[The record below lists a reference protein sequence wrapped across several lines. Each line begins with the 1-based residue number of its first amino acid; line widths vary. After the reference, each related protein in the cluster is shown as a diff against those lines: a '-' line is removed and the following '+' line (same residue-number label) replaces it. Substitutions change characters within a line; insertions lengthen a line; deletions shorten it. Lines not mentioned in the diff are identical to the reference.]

1 MLRDVVPF
9 RHLVADARPMTSE
22 PNAKSNRLLL
32 SPQEPLVAGGR
43 AEELERRIQEVFKSG
58 YAHVVIDLR
67 GVPNADSAGVRA
79 LVRGHTSAQRLNRRF
94 TLVSPNPRV
103 RELLELSMLTKVLEV
118 VDSLVE
124 AKTQTIQWDRVW
136 SGVAVAFVGLA
147 LVGVGVTWPDLG
159 LEGVPPPGG
168 SFPPGQGSQGAA
180 NNGMAN
186 PLFELGKLI
195 ASAVIGMLVTVVH
208 RQYRSDKTANP
219 ALDQAQVLLC
229 ISGALMMIIIG
240 NSVARAFGIAG
251 AASVIRFRTPVEDA
265 RDITILFILMGL
277 GMAAGLGA
285 LAVAGM
291 GTLFLCAMIPI
302 LNIFSSERP
311 RTMMVEIISEDRDFP
326 AAHVNHVFAV
336 NGIVFEPREVSQGD
350 EATAKYLTTLRPT
363 DSLEDLSG
371 QLMGDGKKGI
381 KNVSWSPPKRG

>member
-1 MLRDVVPF
+1 
-9 RHLVADARPMTSE
+9 MTSE
-22 PNAKSNRLLL
+22 RNAKSNRLLL

-67 GVPNADSAGVRA
+67 GVPNADSAGIRA

-94 TLVSPNPRV
+94 TLVSPNPLV
-103 RELLELSMLTKVLEV
+103 RELLALSLLTNVLEI
-118 VDSLVE
+118 VDTLVE
-124 AKTQTIQWDRVW
+124 AKTQTIPWDRVW
-136 SGVAVAFVGLA
+136 SGIAVAFVGLA

-159 LEGVPPPGG
+159 LEGVPAPGG
-168 SFPPGQGSQGAA
+168 SFPPGQGGQAGQAT
-180 NNGMAN
+180 NGLAH
-186 PLFELGKLI
+186 PLFELGKLV
-195 ASAVIGMLVTVVH
+195 ASAVVGMLVTVVH
-208 RQYRSDKTANP
+208 RQYRTDKTANP

-311 RTMMVEIISEDRDFP
+311 RTMMVEIISKDRDFP
-326 AAHVNHVFAV
+326 TAHVHHVFAV
-336 NGIVFEPREVSQGD
+336 NGILFEPREVSQGD
-350 EATAKYLTTLRPT
+350 EATAKYLTTLKPT
-363 DSLEDLSG
+363 DSLEELSG
-371 QLMGDGKKGI
+371 QLMGDG
-381 KNVSWSPPKRG
+381 

>member
-1 MLRDVVPF
+1 MT
-9 RHLVADARPMTSE
+9 TSE

-58 YAHVVIDLR
+58 YEHVVIDLR
-67 GVPNADSAGVRA
+67 GVPNCDSAGIRA

-94 TLVSPNPRV
+94 TLVSPNPLV
-103 RELLELSMLTKVLEV
+103 RELLELSLLTNVLEV

-124 AKTQTIQWDRVW
+124 AKTQVIPWDRVW
-136 SGVAVAFVGLA
+136 SGVAVAVVGLA
-147 LVGVGVTWPDLG
+147 LVGVGVAWPDLG
-159 LEGVPPPGG
+159 LQNTLVTGSSLPGVTQSAPGG
-168 SFPPGQGSQGAA
+168 L
-180 NNGMAN
+180 AN
-186 PLFELGKLI
+186 PFFELAKLI

-208 RQYRSDKTANP
+208 RQYRTERQSNP

-229 ISGALMMIIIG
+229 IAGALMMILIG

-251 AASVIRFRTPVEDA
+251 AASVIRFRTPVDDA

-302 LNIFSSERP
+302 LNVFSSERP
-311 RTMMVEIISEDRDFP
+311 RTMMVEIISNGREFP
-326 AAHVNHVFAV
+326 SAHVHHVLAV
-336 NGIVFEPREVSQGD
+336 NGIIFEPREVSQGD
-350 EATAKYLTTLRPT
+350 EATAKYLTTLKPT

-381 KNVSWSPPKRG
+381 KNVSWSSPKRA

>member
-1 MLRDVVPF
+1 MT
-9 RHLVADARPMTSE
+9 TSE

-58 YAHVVIDLR
+58 YEHVVIDLR
-67 GVPNADSAGVRA
+67 GVPNCDSAGIRA

-94 TLVSPNPRV
+94 TLVSPNPLV
-103 RELLELSMLTKVLEV
+103 RELLELSLLTNVLEV
-118 VDSLVE
+118 VDTLVE
-124 AKTQTIQWDRVW
+124 AKTHVIPWDRVW
-136 SGVAVAFVGLA
+136 SGVAVAVVGLA

-159 LEGVPPPGG
+159 LQNTLVTGSSLPGVTPGAPGG
-168 SFPPGQGSQGAA
+168 L
-180 NNGMAN
+180 AN
-186 PLFELGKLI
+186 PFFELAKLI

-208 RQYRSDKTANP
+208 RQYRTERQSNP

-229 ISGALMMIIIG
+229 IAGALMMILIG

-251 AASVIRFRTPVEDA
+251 AASVIRFRTPVDDA

-302 LNIFSSERP
+302 LNVFSSERP
-311 RTMMVEIISEDRDFP
+311 RTMMVEIISNDRDFP
-326 AAHVNHVFAV
+326 TAHVHHVFAV
-336 NGIVFEPREVSQGD
+336 NGIIFEPREVSQGD
-350 EATAKYLTTLRPT
+350 EATAKYLTTLKPT

-381 KNVSWSPPKRG
+381 KNVSWSSPKRA

>member
-1 MLRDVVPF
+1 MPPLTVEGSK
-9 RHLVADARPMTSE
+9 T
-22 PNAKSNRLLL
+22 RLLL
-32 SPQEPLVAGGR
+32 SPQEALVAGGP
-43 AEELERRIQEVFKSG
+43 AEELERRIQDVFKSG
-58 YAHVVIDLR
+58 YEHVVIDLR
-67 GVPNADSAGVRA
+67 GVPTADSAGIRA

-103 RELLELSMLTKVLEV
+103 KEILELSLLTKVLEV
-118 VDSLVE
+118 VDTLVE
-124 AKTQTIQWDRVW
+124 AKTKTIQWDRVW
-136 SGVAVAFVGLA
+136 SGLAVAIVGGA
-147 LVGVGVTWPDLG
+147 LVGVGVKWPDMG
-159 LEGVPPPGG
+159 LEIAVPASTPGRV
-168 SFPPGQGSQGAA
+168 PGITDATSSPLTL
-180 NNGMAN
+180 AN
-186 PLFELGKLI
+186 PLFELSKLV

-208 RQYRSDKTANP
+208 RQYRSEKSSNP

-229 ISGALMMIIIG
+229 VSGALMMIIIG

-285 LAVAGM
+285 LAVAGL
-291 GTLFLCAMIPI
+291 GTLFLCGLIPL
-302 LNIFSSERP
+302 LNVFSSERP
-311 RTMMVEIISEDRDFP
+311 RQMMVEIIAEEREFP
-326 AAHVNHVFAV
+326 TSHVHHVFAV
-336 NGIVFEPREVSQGD
+336 NAITFEPREVSQGD

-363 DSLEDLSG
+363 DSLEDLSA